1 MNTLH
6 LLIGLF
12 NRRRVATWT
21 FLLLLTIT
29 FLGSSHFTFA
39 SSSESS
45 PASTMPLISE
55 PKQILVLFSYHRAE
69 WSDNVQKGIES
80 VFTPY
85 QNVNFFY
92 EYMDTKR
99 LKTKEYLET
108 LRKIYIEKYAK
119 ALIDMVI
126 CVDNNALDLLAENAR
141 TLLPDT
147 PVVFCGIN
155 DYSPALHAARP
166 DVTGVVEYGDF
177 SDTLKIAFRARPN
190 AAKLYIICDHTETGE
205 TNTRDL
211 IAALSTV
218 APGIQAVLMDRMSYE
233 ELFTTLQAADPQQ
246 VAFFVSFW
254 KDGTGRN
261 IEPWMLDAVFRK
273 SAIPV
278 FGRSEW
284 MINHG
289 MVGGKCVTGF
299 AQGEAAARIALQI
312 LGGTPVSDLPVDTDS
327 PNQYL
332 FDHRMMQHFRID
344 EDIFPDKSIGF
355 NRPEPFYRVSKTAG
369 TNYLFFLL
377 LLLTALVF
385 LMLNIQ
391 QRRKAE
397 KALLREKNIIDAI
410 LDSAPGM
417 IYLYNDQGNLERWN
431 KKHEEM
437 SGYSSEEMN
446 GRNVLDWF
454 KGDDKSL
461 SAVTDGLKNT
471 FENGH
476 GEAEADLQRKDGST
490 IPMYFTATPLTM
502 NDKPYFV
509 GIGIDIT
516 ERKQAED
523 AKVKLEDQLQ
533 QAQKFEAIGTLAGGI
548 AHDFNNLLMGIQGRV
563 SLLSFD
569 LEASNPHLEH
579 INALEEYIRSATSLT
594 RQLLGFARGGK
605 YEVKPVDVNELLS
618 SSSAMF
624 GRTKK
629 EIQIHTKCQTSAL
642 VVEADRG
649 QIEQVLLNLYV
660 NAWQAMPPDGGHL
673 YLETKIVTL
682 DEAICKPRQVDPGR
696 YVKISITDTG
706 TGMDEATRLRI
717 FDPFFTTK
725 EMGRGTGLG
734 LASAYGIIKNHGGM
748 ITVYSEVGHGTTF
761 NIYLP
766 VSDKDA
772 HREVPI
778 EGGLIK
784 GSATILLVDDEEL
797 IIDVGQAMLERLGY
811 RVMVCRGGQ
820 EAVKEITDMGNEI
833 DLVILDMVMPGMDG
847 GTTFDQ
853 IRESQPDMPVIL
865 SSGYAINGQAD
876 KIMRRGCNG
885 FIQKPYNISELSQKI
900 RKVLD
905 EPKCS
910 TSE

>member
-1 MNTLH
+1 
-6 LLIGLF
+6 
-12 NRRRVATWT
+12 
-21 FLLLLTIT
+21 
-29 FLGSSHFTFA
+29 
-39 SSSESS
+39 
-45 PASTMPLISE
+45 MPLISE
-55 PKQILVLFSYHRAE
+55 PKHILVLFSYHRAE

-190 AAKLYIICDHTETGE
+190 ATKLYIICDHTETGE

-246 VAFFVSFW
+246 VAIFVSFW

-312 LGGTPVSDLPVDTDS
+312 LGGTPVSDLPVNTDS

-369 TNYLFFLL
+369 TNYLFFSL

-437 SGYSSEEMN
+437 SGYSPEEMN

-471 FENGH
+471 FKNGH

-516 ERKQAED
+516 ERKQAEKALQESEEKFRNIAD
-523 AKVKLEDQLQ
+523 QSLVGIYLIQDGIFQYVNPKFSEIFGYPAEQYLGLPFDKLIYPEDRDTVEKNIRKRISGEVKTVHYEFRGIRKNSEIVHLEIFGSSTL
-533 QAQKFEAIGTLAGGI
+533 FNGNPAITGTLLDITDRKRAEEERVLNVLRTKVLLQLNQMTE
-548 AHDFNNLLMGIQGRV
+548 ATLQEVTDF
-563 SLLSFD
+563 
-569 LEASNPHLEH
+569 
-579 INALEEYIRSATSLT
+579 ALEEAVRLT
-594 RQLLGFARGGK
+594 NSTIGYLAFLNDDESILTMHSWSK
-605 YEVKPVDVNELLS
+605 
-618 SSSAMF
+618 SAMAEC
-624 GRTKK
+624 GIADKP
-629 EIQIHTKCQTSAL
+629 IL
-642 VVEADRG
+642 YPVE
-649 QIEQVLLNLYV
+649 
-660 NAWQAMPPDGGHL
+660 
-673 YLETKIVTL
+673 T
-682 DEAICKPRQVDPGR
+682 
-696 YVKISITDTG
+696 
-706 TGMDEATRLRI
+706 
-717 FDPFFTTK
+717 
-725 EMGRGTGLG
+725 TGLWG
-734 LASAYGIIKNHGGM
+734 
-748 ITVYSEVGHGTTF
+748 
-761 NIYLP
+761 
-766 VSDKDA
+766 
-772 HREVPI
+772 
-778 EGGLIK
+778 
-784 GSATILLVDDEEL
+784 
-797 IIDVGQAMLERLGY
+797 
-811 RVMVCRGGQ
+811 
-820 EAVKEITDMGNEI
+820 EAVRQRRAVITNDYTGAAALKKGYPEGHVAVRRHMNTPVFVGSRIVLVAGVGNKTAEYNQDDVQQLTLLMEGMWRLI
-833 DLVILDMVMPGMDG
+833 ERKRADESLRESENKYRLIAENTADLISILDMNLRFTYVSPASMRLRGFTVEEAMAQTLDQVLTPDSMRLAFAVFEKEMIMEAS
-847 GTTFDQ
+847 GTAD
-853 IRESQPDMPVIL
+853 PDRTRIL
-865 SSGYAINGQAD
+865 
-876 KIMRRGCNG
+876 
-885 FIQKPYNISELSQKI
+885 E
-900 RKVLD
+900 
-905 EPKCS
+905 
-910 TSE
+910 